1 MEYLKLNI
9 QLFAGD
15 ISDKLKLT
23 STKGNYGYLQ
33 ASFEEVANSVNA
45 TTNKNKVKV
54 KATLTQKTGSWAQMY
69 TPLLEIWW
77 YDNNKNKSGVKVE
90 TTEVSKLSSGD
101 VKTAE
106 GIIEVEHLSDG
117 SLKGY
122 AKAKWLQKVN
132 NSLIYEDGEVLTDN
146 IPLTTI
152 PRAKTIS
159 ALSADIGY
167 DTLITLKQTS
177 EDYTVTITYECG
189 KLSGTI
195 EEKTSET
202 SIGWKIPTEIYS
214 QLLPTD
220 KEIDVKLTATT
231 YNGDTQIGSSQTTTF
246 KARVNEEDNR
256 PIAYL
261 GAIDINDIT
270 VALTD
275 DENKVVLNASNIL
288 TNFTGMAQNG
298 ATISSIT
305 VNGIPVGYSLQEI
318 EGSDIP
324 NTVTEIGAGTYPIN
338 KPTTNVFALTVTD
351 SRGFTN
357 AITNENQKTLEKI
370 DYIIPSISA
379 TFKRNTP
386 VDGLVNVRYDGKF
399 FNGLFKEGTSNTLQ
413 MAYQYRD
420 KESDSEDYSE
430 WIPLTVT
437 TSETDNTYGGQLQ
450 LEELFNYEKQF
461 DFRLSVKDL
470 VNDYGVVF
478 TTGSIA
484 KGKPSHWY
492 DDENFYVEGDYYQR
506 DKETGKWKK
515 NAKLINDILNKK
527 TTVGINDKDV
537 YYIRGT
543 KENGE
548 HRQLRIQD
556 DYISYEKYDGT
567 SWSTEWINHTKDTGW
582 KDIPLQSGVS
592 AGTIG
597 ERPQYRKVGNRVDI
611 KGSYSFTKS
620 TTNDLIGVLPEGFRP
635 TGYIYMLCPVGGVNV
650 MRVFVQASGNIYAE
664 WIYNIVNSNQFAGK
678 VNWCDINASFYVD

>member
-1 MEYLKLNI
+1 MEFIKLNI

-33 ASFEEVANSVNA
+33 ASLEEVANSVNA

-77 YDNNKNKSGVKVE
+77 YDNNKNKSGVKVA

-132 NSLIYEDGEVLTDN
+132 SNLIYEDGEVLTDN

-177 EDYTVTITYECG
+177 KDYTVTITYECG
-189 KLSGTI
+189 ELSGTI

-256 PIAYL
+256 PLAYL
-261 GAIDINDIT
+261 DVEDVNEIT
-270 VALTD
+270 TALTSD
-275 DENKVVLNASNIL
+275 PNKVILNASSMLCNVQ
-288 TNFTGMAQNG
+288 GMSKNG
-298 ATISSIT
+298 AIIKSMTI
-305 VNGIPVGYSLQEI
+305 NGIQLVDFAYRTPD
-318 EGSDIP
+318 EGTPEDI
-324 NTVTEIGAGTYPIN
+324 TEIALDEFTIE
-338 KPTTNVFALTVTD
+338 KPTTNTFTLTVTD
-351 SRGFTN
+351 SRGNT
-357 AITNENQKTLEKI
+357 T
-370 DYIIPSISA
+370 ISA
-379 TFKRNTP
+379 IFKRNTP

-399 FNGLFKEGTSNTLQ
+399 FNGLFKEGTPNTLQ

-420 KESDSEDYSE
+420 KESDSEEYSE
-430 WIPLTVT
+430 WLPLTVT

-450 LEELFNYEKQF
+450 LEELFNYEKRF

>member
-1 MEYLKLNI
+1 MEFIKLNI

-33 ASFEEVANSVNA
+33 ASLEEVANSVNA

-77 YDNNKNKSGVKVE
+77 YDNNKNKSGVKVA

-132 NSLIYEDGEVLTDN
+132 SNLIYEDGEVLTDN

-177 EDYTVTITYECG
+177 KDYTVTITYECG
-189 KLSGTI
+189 ELSGTI

-220 KEIDVKLTATT
+220 KEIDVELTATT

-256 PIAYL
+256 PLAYL
-261 GAIDINDIT
+261 DVEDVNEIT
-270 VALTD
+270 TALTSD
-275 DENKVVLNASNIL
+275 PNKVILNASSIKCNVQ
-288 TNFTGMAQNG
+288 GMSKNG
-298 ATISSIT
+298 AIIKSMTI
-305 VNGIPVGYSLQEI
+305 NGIQLVDFAYRTPD
-318 EGSDIP
+318 EGTPEDI
-324 NTVTEIGAGTYPIN
+324 TEIALDEFTIE
-338 KPTTNVFALTVTD
+338 KPTTNTFTLTVTD
-351 SRGFTN
+351 SRGNTN
-357 AITNENQKTLEKI
+357 NITVDNQRTLEKI
-370 DYIIPSISA
+370 DYIIPTISA

-399 FNGLFKEGTSNTLQ
+399 FNGLFKEGTPNTLQ

-437 TSETDNTYGGQLQ
+437 TSDTDNTYGGQLQ
-450 LEELFNYEKQF
+450 LEKLFNYEKQF

-492 DDENFYVEGDYYQR
+492 DDENFYVEGSYYQR
-506 DKETGKWKK
+506 DKESGKWFKPIGNLTDLETTDNSSVVKAINSVYSENSKK
-515 NAKLINDILNKK
+515 GDFIAVYKNTDFTLTSAEYTIIPFNTVQVSRGSSLTLQSDGGVKIGAGIKAIEVYGQHYHYTGTTGTKGCNIVRNQEIIVRNNVVNAPNYTVVTCGSK
-527 TTVGINDKDV
+527 TIAVNEGDVIYYYALGVDKDIIKW
-537 YYIRGT
+537 YA
-543 KENGE
+543 
-548 HRQLRIQD
+548 H
-556 DYISYEKYDGT
+556 
-567 SWSTEWINHTKDTGW
+567 STFMT
-582 KDIPLQSGVS
+582 V
-592 AGTIG
+592 
-597 ERPQYRKVGNRVDI
+597 KVI
-611 KGSYSFTKS
+611 
-620 TTNDLIGVLPEGFRP
+620 
-635 TGYIYMLCPVGGVNV
+635 
-650 MRVFVQASGNIYAE
+650 A
-664 WIYNIVNSNQFAGK
+664 
-678 VNWCDINASFYVD
+678 

>member
-1 MEYLKLNI
+1 MEFIKLNI

-33 ASFEEVANSVNA
+33 ASLEEVANSVNA

-77 YDNNKNKSGVKVE
+77 YDNNKNKSGVKVA

-132 NSLIYEDGEVLTDN
+132 SNLIYEDGEVLTDN

-177 EDYTVTITYECG
+177 KDYTVTITYECG
-189 KLSGTI
+189 ELSGTI

-256 PIAYL
+256 PLAYL
-261 GAIDINDIT
+261 DVEDVNEIT
-270 VALTD
+270 TALTSD
-275 DENKVVLNASNIL
+275 PNKVILNASSMLCNVQ
-288 TNFTGMAQNG
+288 GMSKNG
-298 ATISSIT
+298 AIIKSMTI
-305 VNGIPVGYSLQEI
+305 NGIQLVDFAYRTPD
-318 EGSDIP
+318 EGTPEDI
-324 NTVTEIGAGTYPIN
+324 TEIALVEFTIE
-338 KPTTNVFALTVTD
+338 KPTTNTFTLTVTE
-351 SRGFTN
+351 SRGNTN
-357 AITNENQKTLEKI
+357 NITVDNQRTLEKI
-370 DYIIPSISA
+370 DYIIPTISA

-399 FNGLFKEGTSNTLQ
+399 FNGLFKEGTPNTLQ

-420 KESDSEDYSE
+420 KESDSE
-430 WIPLTVT
+430 
-437 TSETDNTYGGQLQ
+437 
-450 LEELFNYEKQF
+450 
-461 DFRLSVKDL
+461 
-470 VNDYGVVF
+470 
-478 TTGSIA
+478 
-484 KGKPSHWY
+484 
-492 DDENFYVEGDYYQR
+492 
-506 DKETGKWKK
+506 
-515 NAKLINDILNKK
+515 
-527 TTVGINDKDV
+527 
-537 YYIRGT
+537 
-543 KENGE
+543 
-548 HRQLRIQD
+548 
-556 DYISYEKYDGT
+556 
-567 SWSTEWINHTKDTGW
+567 
-582 KDIPLQSGVS
+582 
-592 AGTIG
+592 
-597 ERPQYRKVGNRVDI
+597 
-611 KGSYSFTKS
+611 
-620 TTNDLIGVLPEGFRP
+620 
-635 TGYIYMLCPVGGVNV
+635 
-650 MRVFVQASGNIYAE
+650 
-664 WIYNIVNSNQFAGK
+664 
-678 VNWCDINASFYVD
+678 